1 MLIVVA
7 NDLPPA
13 VRGRMKLWF
22 VEPRAN
28 VFVSGIKDSVADTVI
43 AWLYKHC
50 PPESGLLLVRLINR
64 PPGYE
69 MRCIGPPRKPMIE
82 VSGLQLI
89 VETLKPALSTTSRI
103 DEQQC

>member
-7 NDLPPA
+7 NDLPSA
-13 VRGRMKLWF
+13 VRGRMKSWF

-28 VFVSGIKDSVADTVI
+28 VVVSGSKDSVADTVF

-50 PPESGLLLVRLINR
+50 PSDSGLLLVRSINQA
-64 PPGYE
+64 PGYE
-69 MRCIGPPRKPMIE
+69 MRCIGPPRKPIID

-89 VETLKPALSTTSRI
+89 VETLKPVVSTTSCV
-103 DEQQC
+103 DQQQR